1 MVHPRGPSLR
11 AEPALESIVVPCTRQ
26 KVWDTEPLRGPTQA
40 RDAYTGAAFRTW
52 RAFAEAADCPWYI
65 LSTKY
70 GLVLPELAIT
80 NYSVPISEAESDPAF
95 LAALG
100 AQARAFGLDRC
111 TSIVVLD
118 WERFG
123 TLVRR
128 AIGEAGPL
136 VRLHKILY

>member
-1 MVHPRGPSLR
+1 MEAIIVPS
-11 AEPALESIVVPCTRQ
+11 TRQ

-40 RDAYTGAAFRTW
+40 RDAYTGPAFRAW

-70 GLVLPELAIT
+70 GFVLPEWAIT
-80 NYSVPISEAESDPAF
+80 NYSVPISEAEADSEFVAE
-95 LAALG
+95 LKT
-100 AQARAFGLDRC
+100 QARAFGLDRC
-111 TSIVVLD
+111 TSVVVLD
-118 WERFG
+118 LERFE

-128 AIGEAGPL
+128 AVGQPGPP